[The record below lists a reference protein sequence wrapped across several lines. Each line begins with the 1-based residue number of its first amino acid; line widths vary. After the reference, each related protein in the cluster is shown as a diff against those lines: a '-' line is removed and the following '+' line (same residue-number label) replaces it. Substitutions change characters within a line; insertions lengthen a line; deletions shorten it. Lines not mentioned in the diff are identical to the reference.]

1 MKNKFTVLKVRK
13 NVNFFYF
20 CNHWGKN
27 SCKTFIFFYK
37 YEELLAKNFLA
48 NRSNFRRWSLKG
60 YTVYAAE
67 STNRTAID
75 IPQLSEIIKIL
86 PMVFEI

>member
-1 MKNKFTVLKVRK
+1 MQNL
-13 NVNFFYF
+13 Y
-20 CNHWGKN
+20 
-27 SCKTFIFFYK
+27 FFYK

-75 IPQLSEIIKIL
+75 ISQLSEIIKIL